1 MNKDAI
7 FMYFLYLI
15 FGIIALYFIVMNFDK
30 ILLNLL
36 FFGLDI
42 AAIWVIYVV
51 SEKMIKNG
59 ISDSVAMLTALA
71 IIILGIILIMFIV
84 PESILDRV
92 FG

>member
-1 MNKDAI
+1 
-7 FMYFLYLI
+7 
-15 FGIIALYFIVMNFDK
+15 
-30 ILLNLL
+30 
-36 FFGLDI
+36 
-42 AAIWVIYVV
+42 
-51 SEKMIKNG
+51 MIKNG